1 MADLECVWNMG
12 TPCDGKIGEED
23 MFDAQIRVPICEIH
37 IKQHR
42 DILTLHK
49 NGYDI
54 EEVLQMSAEDRRRE
68 VLTIGLSAIDD
79 IENVDQ

>member
-1 MADLECVWNMG
+1 MAELECVWNMG
-12 TPCDGKIGEED
+12 TPCEGKTNEQD
-23 MFDAQIRVPICEIH
+23 LFDAQIRVPICTDH
-37 IKQHR
+37 LQQHR

-54 EEVLQMSAEDRRRE
+54 EDVLQMASDDRRRE